1 MRVDDR
7 SAGEYQLLREYLGP
21 CRYTG
26 GFVFALT
33 NDMVLMNDQARDTLD
48 PGDQAALLGHAAGAL
63 AGGHPAVVDVELPT
77 GARARMHCRPL
88 RGKGRRRLAGGVV
101 HVHLI
106 ESASQ
111 AAVAVG
117 TGPQG
122 WRLAPALAGSGPR
135 WLRGCRQG
143 GARGAAGEWLSLGG
157 E

>member
-63 AGGHPAVVDVELPT
+63 AGGHPAVVAVELPT
-77 GARARMHCRPL
+77 GARARRHCRPL
-88 RGKGRRRLAGGVV
+88 RGKGRRRLASGVG
-101 HVHLI
+101 HGKLI
-106 ESASQ
+106 EAANQ
-111 AAVAVG
+111 ATVD
-117 TGPQG
+117 
-122 WRLAPALAGSGPR
+122 
-135 WLRGCRQG
+135 G
-143 GARGAAGEWLSLGG
+143 GAGAA
-157 E
+157 